1 MMKKGL
7 TAQKVLRVTAGR
19 LAGILCRGD
28 LEGKLITF
36 AKPAFTE
43 IADDSDG
50 HRTKKAHMD
59 YRKGVLVTVANQP
72 YFIGSGVHEGNYPGG
87 QYRGD
92 LMILPLKSESLEE
105 GTIKD
110 AIRESEYFANSPL
123 IAMEGGDI
131 GIGGPENKQ
140 SELIKKLGDVSE
152 FIQRQ
157 PEYASGLISFSTLEP
172 VVTKSMTYRKIFP
185 RFLAQVLREVYFK

>member
-7 TAQKVLRVTAGR
+7 TAQKVLQVTSGR

-36 AKPAFTE
+36 TKPAFTE

-92 LMILPLKSESLEE
+92 LLILPLKSESLEE

-131 GIGGPENKQ
+131 WIGGPESKK
-140 SELIKKLGDVSE
+140 SGLIEKLGDVSE
-152 FIQRQ
+152 FIQRR
-157 PEYASGLISFSTLEP
+157 PEYAQGLISSSTLEQA
-172 VVTKSMTYRKIFP
+172 VTRSMTYQRRFP
-185 RFLAQVLREVYFK
+185 EFLAKTLQDTYFN